1 MSDYSTIEVDIK
13 CTVSAMNCMKIIK
26 KTQMQKHYLKSD

>member
-26 KTQMQKHYLKSD
+26 KNTNAKTLLKN